1 MSQGCP
7 GVNLGAGQR
16 ERKGA
21 KISAGHREELLH
33 LRLKTHPTGLY
44 KVYELSL
51 PGSLGEEILGIHNH
65 NPGISSRSQH
75 LFRNFPALRFSVRGK
90 TSNVSF
96 FTLYT
101 TLHFVHLNFNL
112 KGLESQSLILKDNV
126 TFVSRVLLFCLKTE
140 LGFWAL
146 RFLFRISRLPPLF
159 FPIISRNKVQCFLSD
174 SCK

>member
-1 MSQGCP
+1 MFIYFSSKRILKNVEEIQKHTP
-7 GVNLGAGQR
+7 EWARVVLASILGLDKG
-16 ERKGA
+16 KGA

-33 LRLKTHPTGLY
+33 SRWKTHPTGLY

-51 PGSLGEEILGIHNH
+51 PGNLGEEILGIHNH
-65 NPGISSRSQH
+65 NPGISNWGQQ

-90 TSNVSF
+90 MSNVSF

-126 TFVSRVLLFCLKTE
+126 TFVSRVLLFC
-140 LGFWAL
+140 
-146 RFLFRISRLPPLF
+146 
-159 FPIISRNKVQCFLSD
+159 
-174 SCK
+174 